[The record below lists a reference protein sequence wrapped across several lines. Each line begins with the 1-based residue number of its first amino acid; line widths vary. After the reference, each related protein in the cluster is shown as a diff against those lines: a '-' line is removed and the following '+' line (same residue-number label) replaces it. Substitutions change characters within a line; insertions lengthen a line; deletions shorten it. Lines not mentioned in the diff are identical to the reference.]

1 MTREQ
6 VIAALLKLK
15 KKLGRVPTHVELI
28 EKAGVSR
35 KMVRR
40 HFAKYSALLAELKL
54 KGKGTGY
61 PAELEEVFLDWA
73 RVARAM
79 GKLPSLHEYELKGKF
94 SVGPILV
101 RFGSWMAA
109 PSGLKQFAEKHGLAA
124 KWKDVLRMVMAREKQ
139 DRAVQ
144 RARGA
149 MSSEPGPEDK
159 RRGRELKA
167 AVQRWPKS
175 LKPLK
180 ELYGR
185 MMRPCAMLCAPVNEQ
200 GVVLLF
206 GAMAEKLGFAVL
218 KVGTAYPDCLAFR
231 VVDGELMELLK
242 IEFEWESRNFLVH
255 KHKKTDC
262 DMIVCWKHNW
272 AECPLEVVELSRWF

>member
-1 MTREQ
+1 MTKDE

-15 KKLGRVPTHVELI
+15 KQLGRVPTHVELI
-28 EKAGVSR
+28 ERAGVSR

-40 HFAKYSALLAELKL
+40 HFAKYTALLAECKL

-73 RVARAM
+73 RVARQM
-79 GKLPSLHEYELKGKF
+79 GKLPSLHEYELKGRF

-101 RFGSWMAA
+101 RFRSWNEA
-109 PSGLKQFAEKHGLAA
+109 PYGLKKFAEDRGWA
-124 KWKDVLRMVMAREKQ
+124 KEWKDVIAMVEAREKKEMAQ
-139 DRAVQ
+139 AEKQ
-144 RARGA
+144 ARGA
-149 MSSEPGPEDK
+149 MSSWPGPRDK
-159 RRGRELKA
+159 RLGSVAR
-167 AVQRWPKS
+167 RWPKS
-175 LKPLK
+175 MKGMR

-185 MMRPCAMLCAPVNEQ
+185 MLRPCPMLCAPTNEQ

-206 GAMAEKLGFAVL
+206 GALAEKLGFAVL
-218 KVGTAYPDCLAFR
+218 KVGTAYPDCVVFR

-242 IEFEWESRNFLVH
+242 IEFEYESRNFALH
-255 KHKKTDC
+255 KHQRKGC

-272 AECPLEVVELSRWF
+272 KECPLEVLELSKYIG

>member
-40 HFAKYSALLAELKL
+40 HFANYTALLAECKL
-54 KGKGTGY
+54 KGKGPGY
-61 PAELEEVFLDWA
+61 RAELGEVFLDWA
-73 RVARAM
+73 GVAREM
-79 GKLPSLHEYELKGKF
+79 GRLPSQHEYERKGRF
-94 SVGPILV
+94 SVGPIRV
-101 RFGSWMAA
+101 RFRTWKEA
-109 PSGLKQFAEKHGLAA
+109 PYGLKKFAEQQGWAK
-124 KWKDVLRMVMAREKQ
+124 KWKDVLAMVEAREKQ
-139 DRAVQ
+139 DRAVL

-149 MSSEPGPEDK
+149 MSSEPGPEDR
-159 RRGRELKA
+159 RRGVKA
-167 AVQRWPKS
+167 PQRWPKS
-175 LKPLK
+175 LKSIK

-185 MMRPCAMLCAPVNEQ
+185 MMKPFPMLCAPTNEQ

-206 GAMAEKLGFAVL
+206 GAMATKLGFAVL

-242 IEFEWESRNFLVH
+242 IEFEQESRNFLEH

-272 AECPLEVVELSRWF
+272 KECPLEVVELSRWF